1 MISIPIIFDDL
12 NEVNE
17 IVSGKASNFIYIVT
31 IISLAGLFFGLLF
44 WLIIRRLITRPVNEL
59 VLTSMDIAQG
69 ESDLTKRIAVKGK
82 DELGE
87 LSNWFNMFLE
97 RLNKL
102 VLKSRKMPPVFRILP
117 TT

>member
-1 MISIPIIFDDL
+1 M
-12 NEVNE
+12 
-17 IVSGKASNFIYIVT
+17 
-31 IISLAGLFFGLLF
+31 
-44 WLIIRRLITRPVNEL
+44 NEL

-102 VLKSRKMPPVFRILP
+102 VLEIKENASSISNSTYNIVQGAEDLVFKGAEDLLTNDKIHYIRRLLLNF
-117 TT
+117 

>member
-1 MISIPIIFDDL
+1 
-12 NEVNE
+12 
-17 IVSGKASNFIYIVT
+17 
-31 IISLAGLFFGLLF
+31 
-44 WLIIRRLITRPVNEL
+44 
-59 VLTSMDIAQG
+59 MDIAQG

-102 VLKSRKMPPVFRILP
+102 VLEIKGKCLQYFEFYLQHSARSRRFIEQDPSTKHFFGRNSGFHGRDQQYCPKHGQGNQTGP
-117 TT
+117 